1 MRSLPGDV
9 LPKGMEPP
17 SAPPEQEP
25 LTLAEVNYAGMIREA
40 LATLPF
46 GVKLHSCEVRER
58 AGTDPEVVL
67 HLTIH
72 RREEAQ

>member
-1 MRSLPGDV
+1 MRGLPGDV

-17 SAPPEQEP
+17 PVPSGQEP
-25 LTLAEVNYAGMIREA
+25 LTLAEMNYAGMIREA

-58 AGTDPEVVL
+58 AGTDPEVLL
-67 HLTIH
+67 HLTVH
-72 RREEAQ
+72 RRGEAP